1 MKNDKQKDI
10 WLYHTIVLVLALTLV
25 ASVGSAIALALAGS
39 FIAGVM
45 IVFNS
50 PLSESPAEFLVLTYL
65 YR

>member
-10 WLYHTIVLVLALTLV
+10 WLYRTIVSVLAFTLV
-25 ASVGSAIALALAGS
+25 AGVGGTIALALAGS

-50 PLSESPAEFLVLTYL
+50 PVSESPAEFLVLTYL